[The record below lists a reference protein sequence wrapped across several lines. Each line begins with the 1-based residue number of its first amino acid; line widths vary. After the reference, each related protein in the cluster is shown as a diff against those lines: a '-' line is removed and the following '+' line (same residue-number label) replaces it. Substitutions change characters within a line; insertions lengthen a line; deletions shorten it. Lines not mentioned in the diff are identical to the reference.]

1 MGANYKVFRSKVK
14 VTENENV
21 KIVFRAIFLKSGLTN
36 LTYVK
41 TKTKMIT
48 GPLYTYLWIHFTEM
62 LRFVIFVCLYNQ

>member
-14 VTENENV
+14 VTENENE

-48 GPLYTYLWIHFTEM
+48 GPLYTYL
-62 LRFVIFVCLYNQ
+62 